1 MNPILS
7 LWFLELAHGVELSGR
22 LRTAIVTKP
31 RFKGGLLPRLT
42 LQDRLRKLPK
52 RLLAVPKRRRQLRR
66 REPPVL
72 LRRPE
77 LLRKLVLLLK
87 KRPLVPMRMSVVMQQ
102 GSH

>member
-7 LWFLELAHGVELSGR
+7 MRFLELAHGDELSG
-22 LRTAIVTKP
+22 LTKP
-31 RFKGGLLPRLT
+31 KFKGGLLPRLR

-52 RLLAVPKRRRQLRR
+52 RLLAVPKRRRQRRR

-87 KRPLVPMRMSVVMQQ
+87 KRPLVPMRMSAAMQQ